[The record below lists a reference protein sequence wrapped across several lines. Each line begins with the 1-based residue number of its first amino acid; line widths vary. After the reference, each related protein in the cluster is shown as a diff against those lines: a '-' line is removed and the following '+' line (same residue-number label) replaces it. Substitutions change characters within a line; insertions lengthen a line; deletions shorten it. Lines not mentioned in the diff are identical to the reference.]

1 MKGVYKMDEA
11 TYSQYIEDFNSAC
24 TGSKAFGDFY
34 DKFKYVR
41 VYSIYHE
48 DYQVN

>member
-1 MKGVYKMDEA
+1 MAAFYDL
-11 TYSQYIEDFNSAC
+11 
-24 TGSKAFGDFY
+24 SKN

-48 DYQVN
+48 DYQVK